1 MKISYDPAKREKT
14 LAEREF
20 DFDDA
25 SSVIDGPGAL
35 TAVDDRLDYGEE
47 RLVTYGWLNEVAVAV
62 VWTKR
67 DRGQRIISMRRM
79 HEEETDY
86 VGLERP

>member
-14 LAEREF
+14 LAEREL

-35 TAVDDRLDYGEE
+35 TAVDD

-67 DRGQRIISMRRM
+67 DRGQPIISMRRM

>member
-1 MKISYDPAKREKT
+1 MEISYDPVKRDAT
-14 LAEREF
+14 LLARGL
-20 DFDDA
+20 DFEDA

-47 RLVTYGWLNEVAVAV
+47 RLVTYGWFNEAAVAV

-67 DRGQRIISMRRM
+67 DGRRRIISMRRM